1 MKTPPTESLASDRH
15 LTIKPMNENLPS
27 FQRYQLAF
35 SAHIRDPVHQPRP
48 QHVPARRMAVY
59 KEIVLN
65 NLLEAISACFPVAQK
80 TLGKRAWLKLVRSF
94 LCDHSANTPIFR
106 EIPEE
111 FLAYLHT
118 LNDIPPYL
126 ASLCHYEWM
135 ELFVASSM
143 TSTDATIRKITAT
156 DDLLEYQI
164 VFVATMQI
172 LSYNYAVQK
181 ISPRY
186 KPSEQVSTQL
196 LMYRDAE
203 FIVRFVELNSVTYR
217 LIELLQQAPTTG
229 RQALTTIADEL
240 AHPEPETVVQ
250 FGLGVLQDLKTQGI
264 IIGVTAN

>member
-1 MKTPPTESLASDRH
+1 
-15 LTIKPMNENLPS
+15 MNENLPS

-35 SAHIRDPVHQPRP
+35 SAHIRDPAHQPHP

-80 TLGKRAWLKLVRSF
+80 TLGKRAWRKLARSF
-94 LCDHSANTPIFR
+94 LCDYSANTPIFR

-135 ELFVASSM
+135 ELFVASIA
-143 TSTDATIRKITAT
+143 TSATALDKSSREITT
-156 DDLLEYQI
+156 TNDLLEHQI
-164 VFVATMQI
+164 VFVATMQL
-172 LSYNYAVQK
+172 LSYDYAVQK

-203 FIVRFVELNSVTYR
+203 FVVRFVELNAVTYR
-217 LIELLQQAPTTG
+217 LIELLQQASTTG
-229 RQALTTIADEL
+229 RQALTIIVDEL
-240 AHPEPETVVQ
+240 AHPESEIVLQ
-250 FGLGVLQDLKTQGI
+250 FGLEILQDLTTQGI
-264 IIGVTAN
+264 IIGVTTD